1 MKIYY
6 RIKVFISSNC
16 GEDKFCIIRKK
27 IETRLNNTKFIHA
40 YLFEAQA
47 STLPTAASYTLKAED
62 SDVCIFLLED
72 ADIPNGVQIEIDRA
86 RKTNKKTL
94 YYFLGQSAKEVFEL
108 KQSLKESAQC
118 VFNVVNNFD
127 DFVKSAQDVVNE
139 IIDIY
144 HYYCMGMMIDRDT
157 AKQQFSIRDIDYSE
171 TPKSILKNSDRCK
184 DYLHKF
190 IFADNVE
197 IKNTDDFDMYCC
209 KFLNVLFA
217 NKSITDFNVSLFLKS
232 IHDILHNKYFNDVKE
247 RWNAI
252 QKYFLGDKDGCLD
265 CLKIAL
271 SIAEEG
277 NDPEWII
284 KDILI
289 DIRNLKGMIYNERQ
303 GSSIHIETEIKLN
316 NSQTPLYY
324 PVLDRCDKQFYE
336 ELLNHS
342 FKEKLK
348 SPFTISFGS
357 GLVGILNNIVSSYMV
372 SMLYGSL
379 THIRNIYDRLRYC
392 AFYLLCNNYSNWSF
406 RLALCKLMVVASDS
420 KDVAKMIDVFNDILD
435 KINDVDAKAIYD
447 FSKNIPTVHEQKCAT
462 LSAFSNIGRYLNDV
476 DYIDAE
482 NTVLNIMDDWLN
494 NYNHNVG
501 HVLLAALINNSIR
514 MNQNKLL
521 QFSIKAI
528 KNDCN
533 LFYNEIFR
541 LLSNLNFSKCES
553 KDIKEL
559 LCILKERIQNDNGY
573 SRESYFIDGTC
584 VLLAT
589 IYNNSDCGDDSL
601 IEVLKEKCYESYKTY
616 FVTNMAKDEKDFGEL
631 IQNEVKKIKSRNSIQ
646 GKNGIIGY
654 VDNPFGVIK
663 SIVEMAVDIQDNE
676 VNAIIDACIETLLA
690 IRQTVDAKINA
701 IELLLMIYSVKYKN
715 ETICNLGKEF
725 VNNGNDLYSTARIV
739 MSNLSCEPLKFGVF
753 LLKLLLQVDYSEDV
767 DDQLSNVLSNE
778 NVVDQVKYMKLID
791 AFLSN
796 INYIGLER
804 EIKVIIKNSIIYYLQ
819 TSNKDVRYCAL
830 KALLKL
836 LPFEK
841 VLCMKYI
848 YEAINNGNCYEKN
861 LIIMHLK
868 SISKIDKDAY
878 DTILGKCLVDSEYHV
893 RINALKAKN

>member
-1 MKIYY
+1 M
-6 RIKVFISSNC
+6 V
-16 GEDKFCIIRKK
+16 
-27 IETRLNNTKFIHA
+27 TT

-47 STLPTAASYTLKAED
+47 STLPTEVSYCLKVED
-62 SDVCIFLLED
+62 SDVCVFLLED
-72 ADIPNGVQIEIDRA
+72 TEIPVGVQKEISRA
-86 RKTNKKTL
+86 ENTQKKSL
-94 YYFLGQSAKEVFEL
+94 YYFLGQTAKEVITL
-108 KQSLKESAQC
+108 QHSLIESKRCVFHIVDSFDEFVQC
-118 VFNVVNNFD
+118 VD
-127 DFVKSAQDVVNE
+127 ELGSE
-139 IIDIY
+139 IAEIY
-144 HYYCMGMMIDRDT
+144 HYYCRGMVIDKDT
-157 AKQQFSIRDIDYSE
+157 ARKQYMVNDTSYLAV
-171 TPKSILKNSDRCK
+171 PKSILKNSDRCENYLNGFVFS
-184 DYLHKF
+184 DY
-190 IFADNVE
+190 VE
-197 IKNTDDFDMYCC
+197 IKHTDDFDLYCS
-209 KFLNVLFA
+209 KFLDVLFS
-217 NKSITDFNVSLFLKS
+217 NKSINDFNVSLLLES
-232 IHDILHNKYFNDVKE
+232 IKDKHSKENFDVVQI

-252 QKYFLGDKDGCLD
+252 QKYFLGDKDGCLN
-265 CLKIAL
+265 CLNHAL
-271 SIAEEG
+271 TIAEK
-277 NDPEWII
+277 NKIPEWMI
-284 KDILI
+284 KDIII
-289 DIRNLKGMIYNERQ
+289 DIRNTESMIYNERQ
-303 GSSIHIETEIKLN
+303 DRNAFSEAEAKLACSS
-316 NSQTPLYY
+316 TPLFY

-392 AFYLLCNNYSNWSF
+392 AFYLCNNYSNWSF

-501 HVLLAALINNSIR
+501 HVLLAALLNNSIR

-701 IELLLMIYSVKYKN
+701 IELLLMIYSEKYKN

-878 DTILGKCLVDSEYHV
+878 DTILGKCLVDSDYHV

>member
-1 MKIYY
+1 MRIDNK
-6 RIKVFISSNC
+6 IKVFISSNC
-16 GEDKFCIIRKK
+16 GDEKFRKIRKEIK
-27 IETRLNNTKFIHA
+27 TQLVSNELISV
-40 YLFEAQA
+40 YLFEDQA
-47 STLPTAASYTLKAED
+47 STFPTEISYCLKVDD

-72 ADIPNGVQIEIDRA
+72 TKIPVGVQKEIARA
-86 RKTNKKTL
+86 KNTQKKSL
-94 YYFLGQSAKEVFEL
+94 YYFLGETTKDVIALQH
-108 KQSLKESAQC
+108 SLIESKQC
-118 VFNVVNNFD
+118 VFRIVDSFD
-127 DFVKSAQDVVNE
+127 EFMQCVDELGNE
-139 IIDIY
+139 IADIY
-144 HYYCMGMMIDRDT
+144 HYYCRGMVIDKNT
-157 AKQQFSIRDIDYSE
+157 AKEQYVVNDTNYVAV
-171 TPKSILKNSDRCK
+171 PKSILKNSDRCEN
-184 DYLHKF
+184 YLKGF
-190 IFADNVE
+190 VFSDKVE
-197 IKNTDDFDMYCC
+197 IKHTDDFDLYCS
-209 KFLNVLFA
+209 KFLDVLFS
-217 NKSITDFNVSLFLKS
+217 NKNINDYNVSLLLES
-232 IHDILHNKYFNDVKE
+232 IKDKHSKEYFDVVQL
-247 RWNAI
+247 RWYAI
-252 QKYFLGDKDGCLD
+252 QKYFLGDKDGCLN
-265 CLKIAL
+265 CLNSALTLAEKYKI
-271 SIAEEG
+271 
-277 NDPEWII
+277 PEWMI
-284 KDILI
+284 KDIII
-289 DIRNLKGMIYNERQ
+289 DIRNTESMIYNERQ
-303 GSSIHIETEIKLN
+303 DRNVFSKAETKLTYSS
-316 NSQTPLYY
+316 TPLFY

-392 AFYLLCNNYSNWSF
+392 AFYLCNNYSNWSF

-553 KDIKEL
+553 QDVKDL
-559 LCILKERIQNDNGY
+559 LCLLKERIQHDD
-573 SRESYFIDGTC
+573 SCSKESYFNDGVC

-589 IYNNSDCGDDSL
+589 IYNNSEHKDDSL
-601 IEVLKEKCYESYKTY
+601 IEVLKEKYYESYKNY
-616 FVTNMAKDEKDFGEL
+616 FASNMVKDEKDFCEL
-631 IQNEVKKIKSRNSIQ
+631 IQNEVKKIKNRNSIQ
-646 GKNGIIGY
+646 GKNGVIGY
-654 VDNPFGVIK
+654 VDNPYGVIK
-663 SIVEMAVDIQDNE
+663 NIVEMAVDIQDNE
-676 VNAIIDACIETLLA
+676 VCAIIDACFETLLA
-690 IRQTVDAKINA
+690 RRQTVDAKIDA
-701 IELLLMIYSVKYKN
+701 IELLLLIYSEKHNN
-715 ETICNLGKEF
+715 ETICNLGKDF
-725 VNNGNDLYSTARIV
+725 VNHGNDLYHTAQIV
-739 MSNLSCEPLKFGVF
+739 LSNLSCEPLKFGFFLFKV
-753 LLKLLLQVDYSEDV
+753 LLKLDYSEDV
-767 DDQLSNVLSNE
+767 DYQLSDVLSND
-778 NVVDQVKYMKLID
+778 NVVDQVKYMKLLD

-878 DTILGKCLVDSEYHV
+878 DTILGKCLVDSDYHV